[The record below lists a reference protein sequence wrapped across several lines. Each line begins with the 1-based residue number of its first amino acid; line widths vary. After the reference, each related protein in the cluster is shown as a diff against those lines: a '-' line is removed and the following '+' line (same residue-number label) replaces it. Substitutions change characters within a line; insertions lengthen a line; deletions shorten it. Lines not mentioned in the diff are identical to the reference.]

1 MAWMRGAA
9 VAEEDKLSREEA
21 RHVMR
26 RAFSMLRPYRWE
38 VVGALAVMLGST
50 AAILAGP
57 ALVRYGIDEGLRKR
71 HAPAVD
77 RAAIGYLVVAVVAL
91 ILSRAQILLVTRLGE
106 KFLRDLRI
114 RVFAHIQAM
123 SMAFFDKEQTGK
135 LVARM
140 TSDIDSLQELVQQG
154 LVQFVTNTLLI
165 LLSVVVLLIMS
176 PWLALLCMISLPVVI
191 VASVR
196 FQRSSNEAYLTVRDR
211 IGQTLST
218 LQEGLSGVRV
228 IQAFGREDV
237 QEQRFTEHNQAQLDA
252 QMRAVKISARYFPV
266 IEFASVATTAAIV
279 GLGGV
284 LVHRDAV
291 TVGTLAAF
299 VLYLTNLFEPIQQLS
314 QLFNLVQQAGA
325 ALAKLFGLLDT
336 RSTLPER
343 VGAVDLPARG
353 VIEARN
359 VGFSYDGEHTV
370 LAAVDLTVAPG
381 ERLALVGPTGAGK
394 STLAKLLARL
404 YDPTDGAICF
414 GGLDLRD
421 ATLRSLRERIV
432 VVPQEGYLF
441 NGTIMENVR
450 IGHRG
455 ASDDEVVN
463 ALRMIGVEERFR
475 AFPEG
480 LVTEVRERG
489 SRLSA
494 GERQLVSLAR
504 AALANPEVLVL
515 DEATSSLDPGTEAD
529 VEGAMAALMEGR
541 TVLVIAHRLSTAE
554 RADRVVVVDAG
565 SIAEVGTHDELI
577 ARGGRYAALFA
588 SWSGGGGGSGSGGLA
603 AAS

>member
-9 VAEEDKLSREEA
+9 VSEEDKLSREQA

-26 RAFSMLRPYRWE
+26 RALSMLRPYKWE
-38 VVGALAVMLGST
+38 CVSAAAVMLGST
-50 AAILAGP
+50 AAVLAGP
-57 ALVRYGIDEGLRKR
+57 ALVRYGIDHGLRGKNGS
-71 HAPAVD
+71 AID
-77 RAAIGYLVVAVVAL
+77 RAAIGYLVVAVAAL
-91 ILSRAQILLVTRLGE
+91 VLSRLQILFVTRLGE
-106 KFLRDLRI
+106 KFLRDLRT
-114 RVFAHIQAM
+114 RVFAHIQSM
-123 SMAFFDKEQTGK
+123 SMAFFDREQTGK
-135 LVARM
+135 LVSRM

-165 LLSVVVLLIMS
+165 VFTVLVLVIMS
-176 PWLALLCMISLPVVI
+176 PMLALLCTVSLPVVI
-191 VASVR
+191 VASIR
-196 FQRSSNEAYLTVRDR
+196 FQRSSNEAYLAVRDR

-228 IQAFGREDV
+228 IQAFGREAV
-237 QEQRFTEHNQAQLDA
+237 QERRFTEQNQAQLDA
-252 QMRAVKISARYFPV
+252 QMRAVKISARYFPI
-266 IEFASVATTAAIV
+266 IELASVATTAAIV

-284 LVHRDAV
+284 LYHRHVV

-325 ALAKLFGLLDT
+325 ALNKLFGLLDT

-343 VGAVDLPARG
+343 VGAVDLPASG
-353 VIEARN
+353 AIEASGI
-359 VGFSYDGEHTV
+359 GFSYDGVTPV
-370 LAAVDLTVAPG
+370 LAEVDLVVATG

-394 STLAKLLARL
+394 STLAKLLSRL
-404 YDPTDGAICF
+404 YDPTDGAITF
-414 GGLDLRD
+414 GGVDLRD

-441 NGTIMENVR
+441 NGTIMDNVR
-450 IGHRG
+450 IGRMG
-455 ASDDEVVN
+455 ASDDEVVE
-463 ALRMIGVEERFR
+463 ALRMIGVEDRFR
-475 AFPEG
+475 AFAEG
-480 LVTEVRERG
+480 LDTEVRERG

-529 VEGAMAALMEGR
+529 VEAAMAALMNGR

-554 RADRVVVVDAG
+554 RSDRVVVVDAG
-565 SIAEVGTHDELI
+565 GIAEVGTHAQLI
-577 ARGGRYAALFA
+577 ADEGRYAALYA
-588 SWSGGGGGSGSGGLA
+588 SWSGGLA

>member
-9 VAEEDKLSREEA
+9 VSEEDKLTREQA
-21 RHVMR
+21 RHVVR

-38 VVGALAVMLGST
+38 VISAFAVMLGST

-57 ALVRYGIDEGLRKR
+57 WLVRYGIDQGLRKR
-71 HAPAVD
+71 HPAALD
-77 RAAIGYLVVAVVAL
+77 RAALGYLFVAVAAL
-91 ILSRAQILLVTRLGE
+91 VLARAQILLVTRLGE
-106 KFLRDLRI
+106 KFLRDLRT
-114 RVFAHIQAM
+114 RVFAHIQSM

-165 LLSVVVLLIMS
+165 VLSVVVLVVMS
-176 PWLALLCMISLPVVI
+176 PMLALLCMISLPVVI

-196 FQRSSNEAYLTVRDR
+196 FQRSSNEAYLAVRDR

-237 QEQRFTEHNQAQLDA
+237 QEQRFAEENQAQLDA
-252 QMRAVKISARYFPV
+252 QMRAVKLSARYFPV
-266 IEFASVATTAAIV
+266 IELASVATTAAIV
-279 GLGGV
+279 GIGGI
-284 LVHRDAV
+284 LEHRGTV

-336 RSTLPER
+336 RSLLPER
-343 VGAVDLPARG
+343 VGAVDLPLHGEIVASG
-353 VIEARN
+353 
-359 VGFSYDGEHTV
+359 VGFSYDGVTPV
-370 LAAVDLTVAPG
+370 LAGVDLRVAHA
-381 ERLALVGPTGAGK
+381 ERVALVGPTGAGK
-394 STLAKLLARL
+394 STLAKLLSRL
-404 YDPTDGAICF
+404 YDPTEGTIAF
-414 GGLDLRD
+414 GGVDLRD

-441 NGTIMENVR
+441 NGTILENVR
-450 IGHRG
+450 IGRMG
-455 ASDDEVVN
+455 ATDDEVIA
-463 ALRMIGVEERFR
+463 ALRRIGVEERFR
-475 AFPEG
+475 AFAEG
-480 LVTEVRERG
+480 LETEVRERG

-504 AALANPEVLVL
+504 AALANPDVLVL

-529 VEGAMAALMEGR
+529 VEAAMNALMEGR

-554 RADRVVVVDAG
+554 RADRVVVVDEG
-565 SIAEVGTHDELI
+565 GIAEVGTHAELI
-577 ARGGRYAALFA
+577 AKGGRYAALYA
-588 SWSGGGGGSGSGGLA
+588 SWSGGLA

>member
-9 VAEEDKLSREEA
+9 VADEDKLSREEA
-21 RHVMR
+21 RHVIS
-26 RAFSMLRPYRWE
+26 RAFSMLRNYRLE
-38 VVGALAVMLGST
+38 VLTALVVMLGST
-50 AAILAGP
+50 AALLAGP
-57 ALVRYGIDEGLRKR
+57 ALVRYGIDEGVRKR
-71 HAPAVD
+71 NGGAID
-77 RAAIGYLVVAVVAL
+77 RAALGYLGVAVAAL
-91 ILSRAQILLVTRLGE
+91 LLGRAQILVVTRLGE
-106 KFLRDLRI
+106 KFLRDLRL
-114 RVFAHIQAM
+114 RVFAHIQSM
-123 SMAFFDKEQTGK
+123 PMAFFDKEQTGK

-154 LVQFVTNTLLI
+154 LVQFVTNSLLI
-165 LLSVVVLLIMS
+165 VLSVVVLVVMS
-176 PWLALLCMISLPVVI
+176 PLLALLCLVSLPVVI
-191 VASVR
+191 VASIR
-196 FQRSSNEAYLTVRDR
+196 FQRSSNEAYLAVRDR

-228 IQAFGREDV
+228 IQAFGREQV
-237 QEQRFTEHNQAQLDA
+237 QERRFTEQNQAQLDA

-279 GLGGV
+279 GFGGV
-284 LVHRDAV
+284 LEHRGVV

-299 VLYLTNLFEPIQQLS
+299 VLYLTNLFEPIQHLS

-336 RSTLPER
+336 KSTLPQQP
-343 VGAVDLPARG
+343 GAVDLPARG
-353 VIEARN
+353 EVLAEG
-359 VGFSYDGEHTV
+359 VGFSYDGSTPV
-370 LAAVDLTVAPG
+370 LTGVDITVAPG

-394 STLAKLLARL
+394 STLAKLLSRL
-404 YDPTDGAICF
+404 YDPTEGVISF
-414 GGLDLRD
+414 GGVDLRR

-441 NGTIMENVR
+441 NGTIMDNVR
-450 IGHRG
+450 VGRMG
-455 ASDDEVVN
+455 ATDEEVVQ
-463 ALRMIGVEERFR
+463 ALRMIGVEERFG

-480 LVTEVRERG
+480 LRTEVRERG

-529 VEGAMAALMEGR
+529 VERAMNALMEGR

-554 RADRVVVVDAG
+554 RADRIVVVDAG
-565 SIAEVGTHDELI
+565 GIAEIGTHAELI
-577 ARGGRYAALFA
+577 AIEGRYAALYA
-588 SWSGGGGGSGSGGLA
+588 SWSGGLTA
-603 AAS
+603 A

>member
-9 VAEEDKLSREEA
+9 VAEEDKLTRDEA
-21 RHVMR
+21 RHVIR
-26 RAFSMLRPYRWE
+26 RATRMLRPYKWE
-38 VVGALAVMLGST
+38 ALAAVAVMLLST
-50 AAILAGP
+50 AAVLAGP
-57 ALVRYGIDEGLRKR
+57 ALVRYGIDHGLGPRD
-71 HAPAVD
+71 AGALN
-77 RAAIGYLVVAVVAL
+77 AAAMAYVFVAVAAL
-91 ILSRAQILLVTRLGE
+91 FLTRGQVLLVTRLGE
-106 KFLRDLRI
+106 KFLRDLRV
-114 RVFAHIQAM
+114 RVFDHIQSM
-123 SMAFFDKEQTGK
+123 SMAFFDKEQTGR

-154 LVQFVTNTLLI
+154 LVMFVTNSLLVAFSI
-165 LLSVVVLLIMS
+165 VVLVAMS
-176 PWLALLCMISLPVVI
+176 PVLALICLITLPVVI

-196 FQRSSNEAYLTVRDR
+196 FQRSSNEAYLAVRDR

-228 IQAFGREDV
+228 IQAFGREAV
-237 QEQRFTEHNQAQLDA
+237 QERRFSEHNQAQLDA
-252 QMRAVKISARYFPV
+252 QMRAVKISARYFPIV
-266 IEFASVATTAAIV
+266 EFAGVATTAAII

-284 LVHRDAV
+284 LEHRDVV

-325 ALAKLFGLLDT
+325 ALSKLFGLLDT
-336 RSTLPER
+336 RSTLAER
-343 VGAVDLPARG
+343 PGAVDLPSRGVLEARG
-353 VIEARN
+353 VT
-359 VGFSYDGEHTV
+359 FSYDGVSPV
-370 LAAVDLTVAPG
+370 LAGVDLTVGVG

-404 YDPTDGAICF
+404 YDPTEGSIAY

-441 NGTIMENVR
+441 NGTIRENVR
-450 IGHRG
+450 IGRQG
-455 ASDDEVVN
+455 ATDEEVAD
-463 ALRMIGVEERFR
+463 ALRMIGVEERF
-475 AFPEG
+475 AAMPEG
-480 LVTEVRERG
+480 LDTEVRERG

-504 AALANPEVLVL
+504 AALANPDVLVL

-529 VEGAMAALMEGR
+529 VEAAMTALMEGR

-554 RADRVVVVDAG
+554 RAHRVAVVDAG
-565 SIAEVGTHDELI
+565 GIAEIGTHAELLELD
-577 ARGGRYAALFA
+577 GRYASLYA
-588 SWSGGGGGSGSGGLA
+588 SWTGGLA
-603 AAS
+603 AAG

>member
-9 VAEEDKLSREEA
+9 VSEEDKLTREQA

-26 RAFSMLRPYRWE
+26 RAVSMLRPYKWE
-38 VVGALAVMLGST
+38 CVSAVLVMLGST
-50 AAILAGP
+50 AAVLAGP
-57 ALVRYGIDEGLRKR
+57 ALVRYGIDQGLRAR
-71 HAPAVD
+71 HGSAID
-77 RAAIGYLVVAVVAL
+77 RAAIGYLVVSIAAL
-91 ILSRAQILLVTRLGE
+91 VFSRLQILFVTRLGE

-114 RVFAHIQAM
+114 RVFAHIQSM

-135 LVARM
+135 LVSRM

-165 LLSVVVLLIMS
+165 FFTVVVLVIMS
-176 PWLALLCMISLPVVI
+176 PMLALLCTVSLPVVV
-191 VASVR
+191 VASIR
-196 FQRSSNEAYLTVRDR
+196 FQRSSNEAYLAVRDR

-228 IQAFGREDV
+228 IQAFGREAV
-237 QEQRFTEHNQAQLDA
+237 QEQRFTEQNQAQLDA

-266 IEFASVATTAAIV
+266 IELASVATTAAIV
-279 GLGGV
+279 GFGGV
-284 LVHRDAV
+284 LEHRHAV
-291 TVGTLAAF
+291 SVGTLAAF

-325 ALAKLFGLLDT
+325 ALNKLFGLLDT

-343 VGAVDLPARG
+343 VGAVDLPASG
-353 VIEARN
+353 TIEASGI
-359 VGFSYDGEHTV
+359 GFSYDGVTPV
-370 LAAVDLTVAPG
+370 LAEVDLVVATG

-394 STLAKLLARL
+394 STLAKLLSRL
-404 YDPTDGAICF
+404 YDPTEGAITF
-414 GGLDLRD
+414 GGVDLRD

-441 NGTIMENVR
+441 NGTIMDNVR
-450 IGHRG
+450 IGRMG
-455 ASDDEVVN
+455 ASDDEVIE
-463 ALRMIGVEERFR
+463 AMRMIGVEERFR
-475 AFPEG
+475 AFAEG
-480 LVTEVRERG
+480 LDTEVRERG

-529 VEGAMAALMEGR
+529 VEAAMTALMDGR

-554 RADRVVVVDAG
+554 RSDRVVVVDAG
-565 SIAEVGTHDELI
+565 GIAEVGTHAELI
-577 ARGGRYAALFA
+577 AHEGRYAALYA
-588 SWSGGGGGSGSGGLA
+588 SWSGGLA

>member
-9 VAEEDKLSREEA
+9 VSEEDKLTREQA
-21 RHVMR
+21 RHVIS
-26 RAFSMLRPYRWE
+26 RAFSMLRPYRRE
-38 VVGALAVMLGST
+38 VLVSLVVMIGST

-57 ALVRYGIDEGLRKR
+57 ALVRYGIDEGLRKGR
-71 HAPAVD
+71 RAAVD
-77 RAAIGYLVVAVVAL
+77 RAALGYLFVAVAAL
-91 ILSRAQILLVTRLGE
+91 VLARAQILLVTRLGE
-106 KFLRDLRI
+106 KFLRDLRL
-114 RVFAHIQAM
+114 RVFAHIQSM
-123 SMAFFDKEQTGK
+123 SMAFFDKEQTGR

-154 LVQFVTNTLLI
+154 LVQFVTNSLLI
-165 LLSVVVLLIMS
+165 VLSIVVLVVMS
-176 PWLALLCMISLPVVI
+176 PMLAALCLVTLPVVI

-228 IQAFGREDV
+228 IQAFGREDI
-237 QEQRFTEHNQAQLDA
+237 QERRFTEQNQAQLDA

-279 GLGGV
+279 GFGGV
-284 LVHRDAV
+284 LEHRDVV

-299 VLYLTNLFEPIQQLS
+299 VLYLTNLFEPIQHLS

-353 VIEARN
+353 AIEARG
-359 VGFSYDGEHTV
+359 VGFSYDGENPV
-370 LAAVDLTVAPG
+370 LADVDLTVAAG

-394 STLAKLLARL
+394 STLAKLLSRL
-404 YDPTDGAICF
+404 YDPTSGTITL
-414 GGLDLRD
+414 GGVDLRD
-421 ATLRSLRERIV
+421 ATLHSLRERIV

-441 NGTIMENVR
+441 NGTILDNVR
-450 IGHRG
+450 IGKVG
-455 ASDDEVVN
+455 ASDEQVVE
-463 ALRMIGVEERFR
+463 ALRLIGVEERFR

-529 VEGAMAALMEGR
+529 VEQAMNVLMQGR

-565 SIAEVGTHDELI
+565 GIAEVGTHTELL
-577 ARGGRYAALFA
+577 ATGGRYAALYA
-588 SWSGGGGGSGSGGLA
+588 SWSGGLA

>member
-9 VAEEDKLSREEA
+9 VSEEDKLTREQA
-21 RHVMR
+21 RHVIR

-38 VVGALAVMLGST
+38 VVAAFAVMLGST
-50 AAILAGP
+50 AAVLAGP
-57 ALVRYGIDEGLRKR
+57 ALVRYGIDQGLRNR
-71 HAPAVD
+71 QGSAID
-77 RAAIGYLVVAVVAL
+77 RAAIGYLIVAIGAL
-91 ILSRAQILLVTRLGE
+91 VLSRAQILLVTRLGE
-106 KFLRDLRI
+106 KFLRDLRL
-114 RVFAHIQAM
+114 RVFAHIQSM

-165 LLSVVVLLIMS
+165 VLSVVVLVIMA
-176 PWLALLCMISLPVVI
+176 PMLALLCMISLPVVI

-196 FQRSSNEAYLTVRDR
+196 FQRSSNEAYLAVRDR

-228 IQAFGREDV
+228 IQAFGREAV
-237 QEQRFTEHNQAQLDA
+237 QERRFTEQNQAQLDA
-252 QMRAVKISARYFPV
+252 QMKAVKISARYFPV
-266 IEFASVATTAAIV
+266 IELASVATTAAIV

-284 LVHRDAV
+284 LVHQKSV

-353 VIEARN
+353 SIEATG
-359 VGFSYDGEHTV
+359 VGFSYDGVNPV
-370 LAAVDLTVAPG
+370 LAGVDLTVAPG

-394 STLAKLLARL
+394 STLAKLLSRL
-404 YDPTDGAICF
+404 YDPTAGTITFGAV
-414 GGLDLRD
+414 DLRD
-421 ATLRSLRERIV
+421 VTLRSLRERIV

-441 NGTIMENVR
+441 NGTIMDNVR
-450 IGHRG
+450 VGRVG
-455 ASDDEVVN
+455 ASDDEVIE
-463 ALRMIGVEERFR
+463 ALRLIGAEDRFR
-475 AFPEG
+475 AFAEG
-480 LVTEVRERG
+480 LDTEVRERG

-529 VEGAMAALMEGR
+529 VEGAMNALMEGR

-565 SIAEVGTHDELI
+565 GIAEVGTHAELI
-577 ARGGRYAALFA
+577 AHEGRYAALYA
-588 SWSGGGGGSGSGGLA
+588 SWSGGLA

>member
-1 MAWMRGAA
+1 MRGAA
-9 VAEEDKLSREEA
+9 VAEEDKLTREEA
-21 RHVMR
+21 RHVVR
-26 RAFSMLRPYRWE
+26 RAFRMLQPYKWE
-38 VVGALAVMLGST
+38 AIGAVAVMILST
-50 AAILAGP
+50 AAVLSGP
-57 ALVRYGIDEGLRKR
+57 ALVRYGIDHGLAATPRDPSALNK
-71 HAPAVD
+71 
-77 RAAIGYLVVAVVAL
+77 AAIGYVIVAFAAL
-91 ILSRAQILLVTRLGE
+91 FLTRSQIMLVTRLGE

-114 RVFAHIQAM
+114 RVFDHIQSM
-123 SMAFFDKEQTGK
+123 SMAFFDREQTGR

-154 LVQFVTNTLLI
+154 LVMFVTNTLLVA
-165 LLSVVVLLIMS
+165 LSVIVLVLMS
-176 PWLALLCMISLPVVI
+176 PPLALICLISMPVVI
-191 VASVR
+191 AASVR
-196 FQRSSNEAYLTVRDR
+196 FQRSSNEAYLAVRDR

-237 QEQRFTEHNQAQLDA
+237 QEQRFSEHNQAQLDA

-266 IEFASVATTAAIV
+266 IELAGVATTAAIV
-279 GLGGV
+279 GLGGM
-284 LVHRDAV
+284 LEHRDVV

-325 ALAKLFGLLDT
+325 ALSKLFGLLDT
-336 RSTLPER
+336 RSTVEER
-343 VGAVDLPARG
+343 AGAVDLPRRG
-353 VIEARN
+353 VLEARA
-359 VGFSYDGEHTV
+359 VGFSYDGTNPV
-370 LAAVDLTVAPG
+370 LADVDLVVAQG

-404 YDPTDGAICF
+404 YDPTSGTISY

-421 ATLRSLRERIV
+421 ATLVSLRERIV

-450 IGHRG
+450 IGRRG
-455 ASDDEVVN
+455 ASDAEVVD
-463 ALRMIGVEERFR
+463 AMRLIGVEERFR
-475 AFPEG
+475 AMPEG
-480 LVTEVRERG
+480 LETEVRERG

-504 AALANPEVLVL
+504 AALANPDVLVL

-529 VEGAMAALMEGR
+529 VEAAMTALMEGR

-554 RADRVVVVDAG
+554 RADRVAVVDAG
-565 SIAEVGTHDELI
+565 GIAEIGTHADLV
-577 ARGGRYAALFA
+577 ARDGRYAALYQ
-588 SWSGGGGGSGSGGLA
+588 SWAGGLA
-603 AAS
+603 AAG

>member
-9 VAEEDKLSREEA
+9 VSEEDKLTREQA
-21 RHVMR
+21 RHVVR
-26 RAFSMLRPYRWE
+26 RAFSMLRPYRVE
-38 VVGALAVMLGST
+38 VIAAFAVMLGST

-57 ALVRYGIDEGLRKR
+57 WLVRYGIDEGLRKR
-71 HAPAVD
+71 HAGALD
-77 RAAIGYLVVAVVAL
+77 RAAIGYLFVAVAAL
-91 ILSRAQILLVTRLGE
+91 VLSRAQILFVTRLGE
-106 KFLRDLRI
+106 KFLRDLRT
-114 RVFAHIQAM
+114 RVFAHIQSM

-165 LLSVVVLLIMS
+165 VLSVVVLVIMS
-176 PWLALLCMISLPVVI
+176 PVLALLCMVSLPVVI

-196 FQRSSNEAYLTVRDR
+196 FQRSSNEAYLAVRDR

-228 IQAFGREDV
+228 IQAFGREAA
-237 QEQRFTEHNQAQLDA
+237 QEQRFTEQNQAQLDA

-284 LVHRDAV
+284 LEHRDAV

-336 RSTLPER
+336 RSLLPQR
-343 VGAVDLPARG
+343 PGAVDLPLHGEIAATG
-353 VIEARN
+353 
-359 VGFSYDGEHTV
+359 VGFSYDGVTPV
-370 LAAVDLTVAPG
+370 LADVDLHVAHG

-394 STLAKLLARL
+394 STLAKLLSRL
-404 YDPTDGAICF
+404 YDPTEGTIAF
-414 GGLDLRD
+414 GGVDLRD

-441 NGTIMENVR
+441 NGTILDNVR
-450 IGHRG
+450 IGRRG
-455 ASDDEVVN
+455 ATDDEVIN
-463 ALRMIGVEERFR
+463 ALRLIGVEERFR
-475 AFPEG
+475 SFAEG
-480 LVTEVRERG
+480 LDTEVRERG

-504 AALANPEVLVL
+504 AALANPDVLVL

-529 VEGAMAALMEGR
+529 VEGAMNALMEGR

-565 SIAEVGTHDELI
+565 GIAEVGTHAELL
-577 ARGGRYAALFA
+577 AAGGRYAALYA
-588 SWSGGGGGSGSGGLA
+588 SWSGGLA

>member
-9 VAEEDKLSREEA
+9 VSEEDKLTREQA
-21 RHVMR
+21 RHVIR
-26 RAFSMLRPYRWE
+26 RAFSMLRPYKWE
-38 VVGALAVMLGST
+38 VVTAVAVMLGST
-50 AAILAGP
+50 AAVLAGP
-57 ALVRYGIDEGLRKR
+57 ALVRYGIDEGLQNRNR
-71 HAPAVD
+71 GAING
-77 RAAIGYLVVAVVAL
+77 AALGYLAVAIAAL
-91 ILSRAQILLVTRLGE
+91 VLSRAQILLVTRLGE
-106 KFLRDLRI
+106 KFLRDLRL
-114 RVFAHIQAM
+114 RVFAHIQSM
-123 SMAFFDKEQTGK
+123 SMAFFDKQQTGR

-154 LVQFVTNTLLI
+154 LVQFVTNALLI
-165 LLSVVVLLIMS
+165 VLSVVVLVAMS
-176 PWLALLCMISLPVVI
+176 PVLALLCMISLPVVI
-191 VASVR
+191 VASIR
-196 FQRSSNEAYLTVRDR
+196 FQRSSNEAYLAVRDR

-237 QEQRFTEHNQAQLDA
+237 QEKRFAEENQAQLDA
-252 QMRAVKISARYFPV
+252 QMRAVKLSARYFPV
-266 IEFASVATTAAIV
+266 IELASVATTAAIV
-279 GLGGV
+279 GIGGV
-284 LVHRDAV
+284 LEHRDAV

-343 VGAVDLPARG
+343 VGAVDLPMHG
-353 VIEARN
+353 EIEATG
-359 VGFSYDGEHTV
+359 VGFSYDGVTPV
-370 LAAVDLTVAPG
+370 LAGVDLRVAPG
-381 ERLALVGPTGAGK
+381 ERVALVGPTGAGK
-394 STLAKLLARL
+394 STLAKLLSRL
-404 YDPTDGAICF
+404 YDPMEGAITF
-414 GGLDLRD
+414 GGVDLRD

-441 NGTIMENVR
+441 NGTILENVR
-450 IGHRG
+450 IGRMG
-455 ASDDEVVN
+455 ATDDDVIS
-463 ALRMIGVEERFR
+463 ALRRIGVEERFR

-480 LVTEVRERG
+480 LRTEVRERG

-529 VEGAMAALMEGR
+529 VEGAMNALMEGR

-565 SIAEVGTHDELI
+565 GIAEVGTHTELL
-577 ARGGRYAALFA
+577 AREGRYAALYA
-588 SWSGGGGGSGSGGLA
+588 SWSGGLTA
-603 AAS
+603 A

>member
-9 VAEEDKLSREEA
+9 VSEEDKLTREQA
-21 RHVMR
+21 RHVIR

-38 VVGALAVMLGST
+38 VVAAFAVMLGST

-57 ALVRYGIDEGLRKR
+57 WLVRYGIDQGLRKR
-71 HAPAVD
+71 HPAALD
-77 RAAIGYLVVAVVAL
+77 RAALGYLFVAIAAL
-91 ILSRAQILLVTRLGE
+91 VLSRAQILFVTRLGE
-106 KFLRDLRI
+106 KFLRDLRT
-114 RVFAHIQAM
+114 RVFAHIQSM

-165 LLSVVVLLIMS
+165 VLSVVVLVVMS
-176 PWLALLCMISLPVVI
+176 PVLALLCTISLPVVI

-196 FQRSSNEAYLTVRDR
+196 FQRSSNEAYLAVRDR

-228 IQAFGREDV
+228 IQAFGREAV
-237 QEQRFTEHNQAQLDA
+237 QEQRFTEENQAQLDA

-266 IEFASVATTAAIV
+266 IELASVATTAAIV

-284 LVHRDAV
+284 LYHRHLV

-336 RSTLPER
+336 RSLLPER
-343 VGAVDLPARG
+343 VGAVDLPMHG
-353 VIEARN
+353 DIEAAG
-359 VGFSYDGEHTV
+359 VAFSYDGVTPV
-370 LAAVDLTVAPG
+370 LAGVDLRVAPG
-381 ERLALVGPTGAGK
+381 ERVALVGPTGAGK
-394 STLAKLLARL
+394 STLAKLLSRL
-404 YDPTDGAICF
+404 YDPTEGAITF
-414 GGLDLRD
+414 GGVDLRD

-441 NGTIMENVR
+441 NGTILENVR
-450 IGHRG
+450 IGRMG
-455 ASDDEVVN
+455 ASDDEVIA
-463 ALRMIGVEERFR
+463 ALRRIGVEERFR
-475 AFPEG
+475 AFAEG
-480 LVTEVRERG
+480 LETEVRERG

-529 VEGAMAALMEGR
+529 VEGAMNALMEGR

-565 SIAEVGTHDELI
+565 GIAEVGTHDELL
-577 ARGGRYAALFA
+577 AQEGRYAALYA
-588 SWSGGGGGSGSGGLA
+588 SWSGGLTA
-603 AAS
+603 A

>member
-9 VAEEDKLSREEA
+9 VSEEDKLTREQA
-21 RHVMR
+21 RHVIS
-26 RAFSMLRPYRWE
+26 RAFSMLRPYRRE
-38 VVGALAVMLGST
+38 VVVSMVVMLGST
-50 AAILAGP
+50 AAVLAGP
-57 ALVRYGIDEGLRKR
+57 ALVRYGIDEGLRKGKGS
-71 HAPAVD
+71 AID
-77 RAAIGYLVVAVVAL
+77 RAAIGYVVVAVAAL
-91 ILSRAQILLVTRLGE
+91 LLARGQILLVTRLGE
-106 KFLRDLRI
+106 KFLRDLRL
-114 RVFAHIQAM
+114 RVFAHIQSM

-154 LVQFVTNTLLI
+154 LVQFVTNSLLI
-165 LLSVVVLLIMS
+165 VLSIVVLVAMA
-176 PWLALLCMISLPVVI
+176 PWLALLCMITLPVVI

-196 FQRSSNEAYLTVRDR
+196 FQRSSNEAYLAVRDR

-228 IQAFGREDV
+228 IQAFGREEV
-237 QEQRFTEHNQAQLDA
+237 QERRFTEQNQAQLDA

-279 GLGGV
+279 GFGGV
-284 LVHRDAV
+284 LAHRGTV

-299 VLYLTNLFEPIQQLS
+299 VLYLTNLFEPIQHLS

-343 VGAVDLPARG
+343 VGAVDLPPRG
-353 VIEARN
+353 AIEARD
-359 VGFSYDGEHTV
+359 VGFSYDGEHAV
-370 LAAVDLTVAPG
+370 LTGVDLTVAPG

-394 STLAKLLARL
+394 STLAKLLSRL
-404 YDPTDGAICF
+404 YDPTSGSISFA
-414 GGLDLRD
+414 GVDLRD

-441 NGTIMENVR
+441 NGTILDNVR
-450 IGHRG
+450 IGKVG
-455 ASDDEVVN
+455 ASDEEVVE
-463 ALRMIGVEERFR
+463 ALRLIGVEERFR

-480 LVTEVRERG
+480 LATEVRERG

-529 VEGAMAALMEGR
+529 VEQAMNVLMQGR

-565 SIAEVGTHDELI
+565 GIAEVGTHAELL
-577 ARGGRYAALFA
+577 ASEGRYAALYA
-588 SWSGGGGGSGSGGLA
+588 SWSGGLA

>member
-1 MAWMRGAA
+1 MRGAA
-9 VAEEDKLSREEA
+9 VSEEDKLTREQA
-21 RHVMR
+21 RHVLR

-38 VVGALAVMLGST
+38 VVSAFAVMLGST

-57 ALVRYGIDEGLRKR
+57 ALVRYGIDEGLRHKR
-71 HAPAVD
+71 PEAING
-77 RAAIGYLVVAVVAL
+77 AAIGYLVVAVLAL
-91 ILSRAQILLVTRLGE
+91 VLSRAQILLVTRLGE
-106 KFLRDLRI
+106 KFLRDLRL
-114 RVFAHIQAM
+114 RVFAHIQSM

-165 LLSVVVLLIMS
+165 LLSVVVLFAMS
-176 PWLALLCMISLPVVI
+176 PVLAVLCMISLPVVI

-196 FQRSSNEAYLTVRDR
+196 FQRSSNEAYLAVRDR

-237 QEQRFTEHNQAQLDA
+237 QEQRFAQENQAQLDA
-252 QMRAVKISARYFPV
+252 QMRAVKLSARYFPV
-266 IEFASVATTAAIV
+266 IELASVATTAAIV
-279 GLGGV
+279 GLGGI

-336 RSTLPER
+336 RSLLPER
-343 VGAVDLPARG
+343 VGAVDLPMHG
-353 VIEARN
+353 DIEATG
-359 VGFSYDGEHTV
+359 VSFSYDGVTPV
-370 LAAVDLTVAPG
+370 LAGVGLRVAPG
-381 ERLALVGPTGAGK
+381 ERVALVGPTGAGK
-394 STLAKLLARL
+394 STLAKLLSRL
-404 YDPTDGAICF
+404 YDPTEGAIAF
-414 GGLDLRD
+414 GGVDLRD

-441 NGTIMENVR
+441 NGTILENVR
-450 IGHRG
+450 IGRKG
-455 ASDDEVVN
+455 ATDDEVIG

-475 AFPEG
+475 AFAEG
-480 LVTEVRERG
+480 LETEVRERG

-529 VEGAMAALMEGR
+529 VEGAMNALMEGR

-565 SIAEVGTHDELI
+565 GIAEVGTHEELL
-577 ARGGRYAALFA
+577 ARAGRYAALYA
-588 SWSGGGGGSGSGGLA
+588 SWSGGLTA
-603 AAS
+603 A